1 MNASTKIIKQTNKQ
15 TVIIIILMFSSFSLL
30 REVLNE
36 VIYFFFVQIMII
48 IFPGKDDN
56 KRGLPPLIE
65 MEDNGEAALAEAD
78 VFVCE
83 NDAISLVC
91 RVGGWPEPRL
101 IFYKDGKRLRPNEN
115 VSLGKCGLTFKYL
128 EILSCEQLN
137 SL

>member
-1 MNASTKIIKQTNKQ
+1 M
-15 TVIIIILMFSSFSLL
+15 VI
-30 REVLNE
+30 
-36 VIYFFFVQIMII
+36 FFFLASSR
-48 IFPGKDDN
+48 DDE
-56 KRGLPPLIE
+56 RGLPPLIE

-115 VSLGKCGLTFKYL
+115 VSLGKCGYTVAVIVWYFPK
-128 EILSCEQLN
+128 ID
-137 SL
+137 

>member
-1 MNASTKIIKQTNKQ
+1 MRPQKQTNSDNNHFNVFFLQPNLK
-15 TVIIIILMFSSFSLL
+15 
-30 REVLNE
+30 EVLNE
-36 VIYFFFVQIMII
+36 VIFFFVQIMII
-48 IFPGKDDN
+48 IFPGKDDS

>member
-1 MNASTKIIKQTNKQ
+1 
-15 TVIIIILMFSSFSLL
+15 
-30 REVLNE
+30 
-36 VIYFFFVQIMII
+36 
-48 IFPGKDDN
+48 
-56 KRGLPPLIE
+56 

-115 VSLGKCGLTFKYL
+115 VSLERDENGHRWILQIRNCGPRQAGKYSAVARNKWDLHQ
-128 EILSCEQLN
+128 ILASSPGPPQRN
-137 SL
+137 H

>member
-1 MNASTKIIKQTNKQ
+1 MNR
-15 TVIIIILMFSSFSLL
+15 SLC
-30 REVLNE
+30 
-36 VIYFFFVQIMII
+36 QII
-48 IFPGKDDN
+48 IFISFTASSRDDE
-56 KRGLPPLIE
+56 RGLPPLIE

-115 VSLGKCGLTFKYL
+115 VSLGKCGL
-128 EILSCEQLN
+128 I
-137 SL
+137 

>member
-1 MNASTKIIKQTNKQ
+1 MRPQKQTNSDNNHFNVFFLQPNLK
-15 TVIIIILMFSSFSLL
+15 
-30 REVLNE
+30 EVLNE
-36 VIYFFFVQIMII
+36 VIFFFFVQIMII
-48 IFPGKDDN
+48 IFPGKDDS

-115 VSLGKCGLTFKYL
+115 VSLGKCGLTKMY
-128 EILSCEQLN
+128 
-137 SL
+137 

>member
-1 MNASTKIIKQTNKQ
+1 
-15 TVIIIILMFSSFSLL
+15 
-30 REVLNE
+30 
-36 VIYFFFVQIMII
+36 MII
-48 IFPGKDDN
+48 IFPGKDDS